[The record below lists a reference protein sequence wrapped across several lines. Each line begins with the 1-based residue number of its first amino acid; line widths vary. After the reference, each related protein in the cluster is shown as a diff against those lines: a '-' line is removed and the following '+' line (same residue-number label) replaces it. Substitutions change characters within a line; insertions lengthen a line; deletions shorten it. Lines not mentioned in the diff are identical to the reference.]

1 MNVLPSFVR
10 SRLARL
16 NMSHFALLPIIHDVW
31 HDQWQQLAASSA
43 NGWLDYVTMS
53 EVRRATLAIQL
64 EL

>member
-1 MNVLPSFVR
+1 
-10 SRLARL
+10 
-16 NMSHFALLPIIHDVW
+16 MSHFALLPIIHDVW